1 MGLKNLFT
9 GGSKA
14 EQSDCCS
21 VEIVP
26 AGEDDAQQST
36 DAETPQ
42 QASESCCQDAKPKG

>member
-9 GGSKA
+9 GASKT

-26 AGEDDAQQST
+26 ADEDDTQQST

-42 QASESCCQDAKPKG
+42 QASESCCQDAKAEG